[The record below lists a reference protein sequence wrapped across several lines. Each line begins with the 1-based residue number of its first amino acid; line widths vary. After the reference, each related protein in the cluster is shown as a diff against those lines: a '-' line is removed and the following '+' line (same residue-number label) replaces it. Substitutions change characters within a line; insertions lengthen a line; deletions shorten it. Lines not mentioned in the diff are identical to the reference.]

1 MGKVID
7 AKVLAKA
14 VSETM
19 RENDPVRQFLES
31 AQFCDSEVQECKQK
45 ADELEAKCSRLTA
58 QINAM
63 PGGGGSDQNDLLA
76 AYADART
83 KELEAAKEAEEQR
96 ERVKALIA
104 RINKPL
110 YREILTLRYLSYHSW
125 NDVRKRLRKAG
136 YYYSERNL
144 YYLHERALE
153 EAQRKWESLQ

>member
-1 MGKVID
+1 MNV
-7 AKVLAKA
+7 
-14 VSETM
+14 
-19 RENDPVRQFLES
+19 REFLES
-31 AQFCDSEVQECKQK
+31 AQFCDSEVQRCKQK

-63 PGGGGSDQNDLLA
+63 PGGGGPDQNDLLA

-104 RINKPL
+104 RIDKPL

-144 YYLHERALE
+144 FYLHRQALQVVGRLLE
-153 EAQRKWESLQ
+153 KARELWTN